1 MAGEVFVLN
10 IIPIVVSIIILVN
23 AVKAIKQAK
32 EYIAKPANTP
42 FGPVQKARSKMIG
55 FLVMYLILGLNF
67 IAPMLFAALSE
78 SLYSIEDDMG
88 IFVFI
93 QFLLIVF
100 YISALVAVI
109 AALVKLGEA
118 ARKNNQ
124 IILSNR
130 ASGTP
135 TVNWNTVI
143 PQSSSP
149 LDALNRGRQIQNP
162 AAPNVVIPTMDN
174 SVPEGYEAPPDLK
187 QTQSGFTPNAVQYNT
202 PYQAQAAR
210 TPQVQPNQRPQPS
223 IQRSQ
228 APNQWQQPPAQGAQP
243 SNQWQQ
249 PSPKYP
255 NTSSI
260 PKAAPVIISM
270 AEMSPTKNQ
279 PPKPT
284 LTPTPNPTLTPA
296 ETPTLT
302 PTPKPDTDIL
312 QSQSIPPMPNLQ
324 PTPEIK
330 SINSTVIPTVNPFES
345 KGEKRCHNCGV
356 VNPDKNN
363 FCEFCGKEL

>member
-42 FGPVQKARSKMIG
+42 FAPVQKARSKMIG
-55 FLVMYLILGLNF
+55 FLVMYLILGFNF

-135 TVNWNTVI
+135 TTNWNTVI

-187 QTQSGFTPNAVQYNT
+187 QTQSGFTPNAVQYNP

-228 APNQWQQPPAQGAQP
+228 APNQWQQPPVQVMQP

-249 PSPKYP
+249 PSTKYP

-260 PKAAPVIISM
+260 PKAAPVIIPM
-270 AEMSPTKNQ
+270 AEMSPAKNQ

-324 PTPEIK
+324 PAPEIK
-330 SINSTVIPTVNPFES
+330 SINPTVTPRVNPFEN
-345 KGEKRCHNCGV
+345 KGEKRCPNCGV